1 MKRRNGRGAKGGREV
16 DLEGSGSRTG
26 TGGSAEAKQ
35 AGEDRGRWTW
45 TEPAVWT
52 DRMLTALEQGVK
64 GGMWFSLIDKV
75 YSARNLQAAYT
86 RVKANR
92 GSAGVDR
99 ETIGRFGGRLDQ
111 NLKELEQELRV
122 GTYRPRSVKR
132 TWIPKPGS
140 AEKRP
145 LGIPTVRDRVVQT
158 ALRNVLEPIFEKDF
172 APQSYGFR
180 PNRGCRDALR
190 RVDGLLKAGYQ
201 YVVDADL
208 KGYFDSIPHE
218 PLVQRV
224 AEKVSDGEVLA
235 LLRAF
240 LEQDVMDGLERWQP
254 QAGSPQGAVISPLLS
269 NIYLD
274 PLDQLAVREGFEMV
288 RYADDF
294 VILCR
299 NREEAQRALAMV
311 QRWTDEAGL
320 QLHPTKTHIADAV
333 EDGFD
338 FLGYRFFQN
347 RRWIR
352 KKSLRR
358 FKDTVR
364 QRTPRNNGHSMA
376 AIIQS
381 LNPVLRG
388 WYGYFK
394 HAYWRIFVS
403 LDGWIRGR
411 LRTIL
416 RRRRRGNGRARGRD
430 HQRWPNAFF
439 TEQGLFS
446 LAAAHATARQSASA
460 GH

>member
-1 MKRRNGRGAKGGREV
+1 M
-16 DLEGSGSRTG
+16 
-26 TGGSAEAKQ
+26 
-35 AGEDRGRWTW
+35 W

-75 YSARNLQAAYT
+75 YSPRNLGAAYT

-92 GSAGVDR
+92 GSAGVDC
-99 ETIGRFGGRLDQ
+99 ETIDRFGRRLDQ
-111 NLKELEQELRV
+111 NLKDLEQELRV
-122 GTYRPRSVKR
+122 GTYCPRSVKR

-158 ALRNVLEPIFEKDF
+158 AIRNVLEPIFEKDF

-180 PNRGCRDALR
+180 PNRGCKDALR
-190 RVDGLLKAGYQ
+190 RVDALLKAGYQ

-218 PLVQRV
+218 PLVERV
-224 AEKVSDGEVLA
+224 AEKVSDGEVLE
-235 LLRAF
+235 LIRAF
-240 LEQDVMDGLERWQP
+240 LKQDVMDGLERWQP

-274 PLDQLAVREGFEMV
+274 PLDHLAVREGFEMV

-299 NREEAQRALAMV
+299 SKEEAQRALAIV

-347 RRWIR
+347 RRWVR
-352 KKSLRR
+352 KKSLKR

-364 QRTPRNNGHSMA
+364 QRTPRNNGHSLA

-381 LNPVLRG
+381 LNPLLRG
-388 WYGYFK
+388 WYGYFQ
-394 HAYWRIFVS
+394 HAFRSTFVA

-416 RRRRRGNGRARGRD
+416 RRRRRRNGRARGRD

-446 LAAAHATARQSASA
+446 LAAHATARQSASA
-460 GH
+460 DH